1 MDEITV
7 LATPTTPRGPR
18 ARRRQLLGGAA
29 VLGVGAVLA
38 ALYEAHP
45 TAQSAPPLPDSVRL
59 GHLLRRAGFGA
70 SPEELTTY
78 QQLGVAGATN
88 QLLNFEAIPNP
99 IPDKFAQLFNFD
111 FTNGQQL
118 QRWWLLRMLYTA
130 RPLEERMTLFWHGV
144 LTGDFRNSARVPF
157 VYQQNVLYRS
167 AGLSNLRGLLSSVTR
182 DPLMMRY
189 LNLDAS
195 TAASPN
201 ENFARELMELF
212 TLGPGNYSETDV
224 REGAR
229 ALSGL
234 RIQLFDATGTR
245 TAAPRYSKSNP
256 QAYVDQINSLV
267 SSGATFRGAVVP
279 RVHDPGGKTFLGHT
293 GNLGP
298 DDVIDIVLAQPSCAP
313 FVTRRAMT
321 FFAAPNPSAA
331 DVNAVAA
338 QFRASNYDV
347 RTLMRAIFRSSAFTA
362 PSNYRSLMRS
372 PTDYMVAAMRALNRP
387 ELATTAARS
396 SAGMDQVL
404 YDPPNV
410 AGWPSNSGWISS
422 SSLLARVNFATAA
435 TARTAAFPD
444 VSAAVR
450 TQLDSVLGTDTATAL
465 TAARTD
471 ADRWFT
477 LLASPDFHL
486 K

>member
-1 MDEITV
+1 MT
-7 LATPTTPRGPR
+7 LAKLRLS
-18 ARRRQLLGGAA
+18 RRQALGVAAGGA
-29 VLGVGAVLA
+29 LGAVALHLGLDELSPTPAAAVSAAGWPSPLGTGRGLA
-38 ALYEAHP
+38 A
-45 TAQSAPPLPDSVRL
+45 
-59 GHLLRRAGFGA
+59 HLLRRASFGYTEA
-70 SPEELTTY
+70 DLEAATAMSYDDLVDKLV
-78 QQLGVAGATN
+78 QQQAEPLPAPADVTSHTMMAGAWYTHMATT
-88 QLLNFEAIPNP
+88 Q
-99 IPDKFAQLFNFD
+99 AQF
-111 FTNGQQL
+111 
-118 QRWWLLRMLYTA
+118 
-130 RPLEERMTLFWHGV
+130 PERMTLFWHGV
-144 LTGDFRNSARVPF
+144 LTSDFRNSARLPF

-167 AGLSNLRGLLSSVTR
+167 AGLSDLRGLLTSVTR

-201 ENFARELMELF
+201 ENYARELMELF

-224 REGAR
+224 REAAR

-234 RIQLFDATGTR
+234 RILLFDAGGTR
-245 TAAPRYSKSNP
+245 MAPPKYSRSNP
-256 QAYVDQINSLV
+256 QAYVDQVNALLSA
-267 SSGATFRGAVVP
+267 GASFRGTVVP
-279 RVHDPGGKTFLGHT
+279 RAHDSGTKTFLGHT
-293 GNLGP
+293 GNLGAN
-298 DDVIDIVLAQPSCAP
+298 DVIDIVLAQPSCAP

-321 FFAAPNPSAA
+321 FFASPNPSAA
-331 DVNAVAA
+331 DVNAVAT
-338 QFRASNYDV
+338 QFRASNYDL

-362 PSNYRSLMRS
+362 MSNYRSLLRS

-387 ELATTAARS
+387 ELAPVALRS

-435 TARTAAFPD
+435 TARMTAFPD
-444 VSAAVR
+444 PGAAVR
-450 TQLDSVLGTDTATAL
+450 TQLDSVLGKDTTTAL
-465 TAARTD
+465 AGAGTD

-477 LLASPDFHL
+477 LLASPEFHL

>member
-1 MDEITV
+1 MTLTHIRLSRRQALGVAAGGALGAVALHLGLDEISS
-7 LATPTTPRGPR
+7 TPAAAIKSGGWPSPLSTPRG
-18 ARRRQLLGGAA
+18 
-29 VLGVGAVLA
+29 LA
-38 ALYEAHP
+38 A
-45 TAQSAPPLPDSVRL
+45 
-59 GHLLRRAGFGA
+59 HLLRRAGFGYTEADLDAATAMSYDDLVDKLVNQQAEPLPAPADVTNHTMLA
-70 SPEELTTY
+70 SAWYTHM
-78 QQLGVAGATN
+78 ATS
-88 QLLNFEAIPNP
+88 A
-99 IPDKFAQLFNFD
+99 AQF
-111 FTNGQQL
+111 
-118 QRWWLLRMLYTA
+118 
-130 RPLEERMTLFWHGV
+130 PERMTLFWHGV
-144 LTGDFRNSARVPF
+144 LTSDFRNSARLPF

-245 TAAPRYSKSNP
+245 MAAPRYSKSNP

-387 ELATTAARS
+387 ELAPTAVRS

-435 TARTAAFPD
+435 TTRTAAFPD
-444 VSAAVR
+444 VSAVVR
-450 TQLDSVLGTDTATAL
+450 TQLDSVLGSDTGTAL

-471 ADRWFT
+471 VDRWFT
-477 LLASPDFHL
+477 LLASPEFHL